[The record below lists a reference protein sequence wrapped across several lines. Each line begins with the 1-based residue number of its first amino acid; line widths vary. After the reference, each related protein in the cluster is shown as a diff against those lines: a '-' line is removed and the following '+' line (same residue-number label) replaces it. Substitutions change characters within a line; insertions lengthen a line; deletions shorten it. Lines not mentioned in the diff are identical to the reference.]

1 MSETAFDPIE
11 SARQHYQAIW
21 DQSRGL
27 WDLRD
32 WFEYLMAPEA
42 AVENELGG
50 GFGPISELFLWPPIL
65 TSLDREELP
74 LDDIGLFARLIPVR
88 ELVDLFNECGAGQWQ
103 HRPAELVARFT
114 ELTVTDQMQT
124 LIDQSLLYSPEFQ
137 TAASKAR
144 ALYAAE
150 QARGRPDRN
159 VWYRARAARSTAWQ
173 YVVNAVRAAVIRLRR

>member
-1 MSETAFDPIE
+1 MSETVFDPIE

-21 DQSRGL
+21 DQSCGL

-42 AVENELGG
+42 AVEDELSG
-50 GFGPISELFLWPPIL
+50 GFGSVSELFLWPPIL

-74 LDDIGLFARLIPVR
+74 LDDIGLFARLVPVR
-88 ELVDLFNECGAGQWQ
+88 ELVDLFNEGRVGQSQ

-114 ELTVTDQMQT
+114 ELTVTERMQT

-137 TAASKAR
+137 ATPGRAR

-159 VWYRARAARSTAWQ
+159 FWYRARAARSTAWQ
-173 YVVNAVRAAVIRLRR
+173 YVVKVVRAAAVRLRR